1 MGRHVCSRLPYSL
14 LLGLGLLWICSL
26 SFTSAEQMHWR
37 YPGLSGSWFD
47 PHNWRG
53 ATTGDPRIPGP
64 FDDVV
69 LSEWS
74 PVYGNNYIVTIEVHT
89 KKIFLFVT

>member
-1 MGRHVCSRLPYSL
+1 MDRPRHARAPLVSSL
-14 LLGLGLLWICSL
+14 LLGLGLLWVL
-26 SFTSAEQMHWR
+26 SYTSAEQMHWR

-47 PHNWRG
+47 PHNWGG

-64 FDDVV
+64 LDDVI

-74 PVYGNNYIVTIEVHT
+74 PIYGNNYIVTIEVHT
-89 KKIFLFVT
+89 KTSFQYS